1 MTCRGSIGPQQQRHT
16 HGACGEAA
24 CSPTTS
30 CRTRRL
36 QCLLQCLD
44 PQLVRDSNSSRILT
58 NHHIVTE
65 QYSNISKN
73 QSIYVEIARRKR
85 NLKVFS
91 ADLSDTKNS
100 AGLSFLKSTGFKN
113 PLMDFFFGQN
123 KQKSK
128 KNKNNG
134 NFFRCSYCKTQF
146 DCQ

>member
-36 QCLLQCLD
+36 QCLD
-44 PQLVRDSNSSRILT
+44 PQLVRDSNSSRFPT
-58 NHHIVTE
+58 NHNIVTE

-128 KNKNNG
+128 KKTKIMVI
-134 NFFRCSYCKTQF
+134 FFRCSYCKTQF